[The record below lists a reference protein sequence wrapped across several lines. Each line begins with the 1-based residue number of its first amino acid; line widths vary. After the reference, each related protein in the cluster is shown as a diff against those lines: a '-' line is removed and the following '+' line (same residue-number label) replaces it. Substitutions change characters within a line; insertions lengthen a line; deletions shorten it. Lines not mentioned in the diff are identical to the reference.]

1 MPSKRPTPPTSK
13 APEQPSLL
21 PQKPMNQETKDDS
34 QTKKNGR
41 LTKTEIDGLLRIL
54 RANVKTARAGI
65 LARAADLKAAFEIQ
79 LNTTYPPS
87 GDPVWLAEYEAAIK
101 ACEPHI
107 ERIEQ
112 RSIELGI
119 GTRFRPS
126 LHLPMWEYGGEQL
139 FKDL

>member
-21 PQKPMNQETKDDS
+21 PEQMNQ
-34 QTKKNGR
+34 KKNSR

-112 RSIELGI
+112 RSIEQI
-119 GTRFRPS
+119 GRAS
-126 LHLPMWEYGGEQL
+126 W
-139 FKDL
+139 